1 MTRKPFHTE
10 ITETTFHLFFGSS
23 GAGHQTS
30 EVAAG
35 HRAHPIGRN
44 ERAPCRGVGRGGEA
58 PRSEPQRKTTTT
70 PKNEEPSRGNGRMGT
85 VEKGLPGGSCH
96 QAELLPG
103 ERLQDRSSRG
113 KHLDLSAS
121 SHSPVPYSAHHWLT

>member
-1 MTRKPFHTE
+1 MTRKPFHVE
-10 ITETTFHLFFGSS
+10 ITETMFHLFFGSS

-30 EVAAG
+30 QVAAS

-58 PRSEPQRKTTTT
+58 PRSEPRRKTTTT

-85 VEKGLPGGSCH
+85 VEEGLPGG
-96 QAELLPG
+96 
-103 ERLQDRSSRG
+103 
-113 KHLDLSAS
+113 KAS
-121 SHSPVPYSAHHWLT
+121 GQKQ